1 VDLTYKQEV
10 GVGAIV
16 LIGVAVFLVGM
27 FWLTG
32 QSLRTSG
39 VAVDVMFQS
48 VAGLKQGDPVLVSGV
63 KKGRV
68 ARVSLERVKSV
79 RVTLEISRD
88 VAPHIDAS
96 AAVAAMDLFGAKF
109 IDYNPGARD
118 EMLARGR
125 LITGSNQP
133 DITDVAQGVANR
145 ANELM
150 ENAAN
155 IVSDRLGEDIH
166 NTLIMTQRAMS
177 TLSGMPE
184 GPFIRQTTRTLQATE
199 RVMQRVDSMLGS
211 GTGRNID
218 SISTNLARLTNHL
231 SHTTAAIDTLISRVN
246 RGEGTLGRMA
256 ADSAMYHNLNALSVS
271 LTALLT
277 DLKEHPDKYM
287 KPGLV
292 RVKLF
297 GN

>member
-1 VDLTYKQEV
+1 MDLTYKQEV

-16 LIGVAVFLVGM
+16 LVGVAVFLAGM

-32 QSLRTSG
+32 QSIRATG
-39 VAVDVMFQS
+39 VSVDVMFES

-68 ARVSLERVKSV
+68 ARVALERVKSV
-79 RVTLEISRD
+79 RVTIEISKD
-88 VAPHIDAS
+88 VQPHIDAS
-96 AAVAAMDLFGAKF
+96 AAVAALDLFGAKF
-109 IDYNPGARD
+109 IDYNPGSRE

-125 LITGSNQP
+125 AITGSNSP

-166 NTLIMTQRAMS
+166 NTLVVTQRAMN
-177 TLSGMPE
+177 TLANAPE
-184 GPFIRQTTRTLQATE
+184 GPFIKQTTRTLQATE

-231 SHTTAAIDTLISRVN
+231 EHTTIQLDTLLSRMN
-246 RGEGTLGRMA
+246 RGEGTLGKIA
-256 ADSAMYHNLNALSVS
+256 ADTMMYHDLHDLSVS

-277 DLKEHPDKYM
+277 DLKEHPDKYV

-292 RVKLF
+292 RVRLF
-297 GN
+297 

>member
-1 VDLTYKQEV
+1 MDLTYKQEV
-10 GVGAIV
+10 GVGAFV
-16 LIGVAVFLVGM
+16 LVGVAVFLVGM
-27 FWLTG
+27 LYLTG
-32 QSLRTSG
+32 QSLRTGGIS
-39 VAVDVMFQS
+39 VDVMFES

-68 ARVSLERVKSV
+68 ARVALERVKSV
-79 RVTLEISRD
+79 RVRLELSKD

-109 IDYNPGARD
+109 IDYNPGARE
-118 EMLARGR
+118 EMLASGR
-125 LITGSNQP
+125 SISGTSTP
-133 DITDVAQGVANR
+133 DIAGVAQGVANR

-166 NTLIMTQRAMS
+166 NTLVVTQRAMN
-177 TLSGMPE
+177 TLANAPE
-184 GPFIRQTTRTLQATE
+184 GPFIKQTTRTLQATE
-199 RVMQRVDSMLGS
+199 RVMQRVDSMLAS

-218 SISTNLARLTNHL
+218 SISTNLTKLTNNL
-231 SHTTAAIDTLISRVN
+231 ARTTASIDTLLERIN
-246 RGEGTLGRMA
+246 RGQGTLGRMA
-256 ADSAMYHNLNALSVS
+256 ADTAMYANLRDLSVA

-287 KPGLV
+287 KPAW
-292 RVKLF
+292 
-297 GN
+297 

>member
-1 VDLTYKQEV
+1 MDLTYKQEV
-10 GVGAIV
+10 GVGAMV
-16 LIGVAVFLVGM
+16 LVGIAVFLVGM

-32 QSLRTSG
+32 RSLSASG
-39 VAVDVMFQS
+39 ISVDVMFES
-48 VAGLKQGDPVLVSGV
+48 VAGLKQGDPVFVSGV

-68 ARVSLERVKSV
+68 ARVALERVKSV
-79 RVTLEISRD
+79 RVTLELSKD

-109 IDYNPGARD
+109 VDYNPGARE

-125 LITGSNQP
+125 TIAGSNQP
-133 DITDVAQGVANR
+133 DITDVAQGVATR

-166 NTLIMTQRAMS
+166 NTLVVTQRAM
-177 TLSGMPE
+177 TALADAPE
-184 GPFIRQTTRTLQATE
+184 GPFVKQTTRTLQATE
-199 RVMQRVDSMLGS
+199 RVMQRVDSMLAS

-218 SISTNLARLTNHL
+218 SISANLATLTNHL
-231 SHTTAAIDTLISRVN
+231 THTTSQLDTLLSRIN

-256 ADSAMYHNLNALSVS
+256 SDTVMYANLRDLSAS
-271 LTALLT
+271 LTALLN
-277 DLKEHPDKYM
+277 DLREHPDKYM
-287 KPGLV
+287 KPGVV
-292 RVKLF
+292 RVKLCC
-297 GN
+297 

>member
-1 VDLTYKQEV
+1 MDLTYKEEV
-10 GVGAIV
+10 GVGAMV
-16 LIGVAVFLVGM
+16 LVGFAVFIVGM
-27 FWLTG
+27 FYLTG
-32 QSLRTSG
+32 RSLRPSG
-39 VAVDVMFQS
+39 ISVDVMFQS

-79 RVTLEISRD
+79 RVTLELSKD

-109 IDYNPGARD
+109 IDYNPGARE
-118 EMLARGR
+118 EMLAGGR
-125 LITGSNQP
+125 TITGSNSP

-166 NTLIMTQRAMS
+166 NTLVVTQRAMT
-177 TLSGMPE
+177 TLANAPE
-184 GPFIRQTTRTLQATE
+184 GPFVKQTTRTLQATE

-218 SISTNLARLTNHL
+218 SISTNLAKLTTHL
-231 SHTTAAIDTLISRVN
+231 THTTAQLDTLLSRMN

-256 ADSAMYHNLNALSVS
+256 SDTMMYHDLHELSVS
-271 LTALLT
+271 LTTLLK
-277 DLKEHPDKYM
+277 DLQEHPDKYM
-287 KPGLV
+287 KPGLI

-297 GN
+297 

>member
-1 VDLTYKQEV
+1 MDLTYKQEV

-16 LIGVAVFLVGM
+16 LVGVAVFLVGM

-32 QSLRTSG
+32 RSLGTSG
-39 VAVDVMFQS
+39 ISVDVMFQS

-68 ARVSLERVKSV
+68 ARVALERVKSV
-79 RVTLEISRD
+79 RVTLELQRD

-109 IDYNPGARD
+109 IDYNPGSRD

-125 LITGSNQP
+125 VITGSNAP

-166 NTLIMTQRAMS
+166 NTLVVTQRAMN
-177 TLSGMPE
+177 TLSGMPD
-184 GPFIRQTTRTLQATE
+184 GPFIQQTTRTLRSTE
-199 RVMQRVDSMLGS
+199 RVMQRVDSMLSS
-211 GTGRNID
+211 GTGANVD
-218 SISTNLARLTNHL
+218 SISRNLARLTEHL
-231 SHTTAAIDTLISRVN
+231 GHTTAALDTLITRMN

-256 ADSAMYHNLNALSVS
+256 SDTMMYHDLHALSVS
-271 LTALLT
+271 LTGLLT
-277 DLKEHPDKYM
+277 DLKEHPDKYV

-297 GN
+297 

>member
-10 GVGAIV
+10 GVGAFV
-16 LIGVAVFLVGM
+16 LVGLAVFLAGM

-32 QSLRTSG
+32 QSLGTTGQR
-39 VAVDVMFQS
+39 VDVMFES

-68 ARVSLERVKSV
+68 ARVALERVRSV
-79 RVTLEISRD
+79 RVTMEISKD
-88 VAPHIDAS
+88 VRPHIDAS
-96 AAVAAMDLFGAKF
+96 AAVGALDLFGAKF
-109 IDYNPGARD
+109 IDYSPGTP
-118 EMLARGR
+118 EKELLATGR
-125 LITGSNQP
+125 VLTGTHQP
-133 DITDVAQGVANR
+133 DIADVAQGVANR

-150 ENAAN
+150 ENAAS

-166 NTLIMTQRAMS
+166 NTLIVTQRAMN
-177 TLSGMPE
+177 TLADAPD
-184 GPFIRQTTRTLQATE
+184 GPFVKQTTRTLQATE
-199 RVMQRVDSMLGS
+199 RLMQRVDSMLGA
-211 GTGRNID
+211 GTGANID
-218 SISTNLARLTNHL
+218 SISRNLALLTARL
-231 SHTTAAIDTLISRVN
+231 SHTTAALDTLLTRMN

-256 ADSAMYHNLNALSVS
+256 ADTMMYANLRDLSAS

-297 GN
+297 

>member
-1 VDLTYKQEV
+1 MDLTYKQEV

-16 LIGVAVFLVGM
+16 LVGVAVFLVGM

-39 VAVDVMFQS
+39 ISVDVMFES

-68 ARVSLERVKSV
+68 ARVNLERVKSV
-79 RVTLEISRD
+79 RVTLELSRD

-109 IDYNPGARD
+109 IDYNPGSRE

-125 LITGSNQP
+125 VITGSNQP
-133 DITDVAQGVANR
+133 DITDVAQGVATR

-155 IVSDRLGEDIH
+155 IVSERLGEDIH
-166 NTLIMTQRAMS
+166 NTLVVTQRAMN
-177 TLSGMPE
+177 TLSNMPE
-184 GPFIRQTTRTLQATE
+184 GPFIKQTTRTLQATE

-211 GTGRNID
+211 GTGANVD
-218 SISTNLARLTNHL
+218 SISRNLARLTNHL
-231 SHTTAAIDTLISRVN
+231 TRTTVQLDTLLSRIN
-246 RGEGTLGRMA
+246 RGEGTLGKMA
-256 ADSAMYHNLNALSVS
+256 SDSTMYRNLSDLSRAL
-271 LTALLT
+271 TELLT

-297 GN
+297 

>member
-1 VDLTYKQEV
+1 MDLTYKQEV

-16 LIGVAVFLVGM
+16 LVGFAVFLVGM
-27 FWLTG
+27 FYLTG
-32 QSLRTSG
+32 RSLRTSG
-39 VAVDVMFQS
+39 LSVDVKFES

-68 ARVSLERVKSV
+68 ARVALERVKSV
-79 RVTLEISRD
+79 RVTLELQGD

-109 IDYNPGARD
+109 IDYNPGSRE

-125 LITGSNQP
+125 LISGSNTP
-133 DITDVAQGVANR
+133 DITDVAQGVATR

-166 NTLIMTQRAMS
+166 NTLLVTQRAMN
-177 TLSGMPE
+177 TLANAPE
-184 GPFIRQTTRTLQATE
+184 GPFIKQTTRTLQATE

-231 SHTTAAIDTLISRVN
+231 GHTTAALDTLLTRIN
-246 RGEGTLGRMA
+246 RGEGTLGKMA
-256 ADSAMYHNLNALSVS
+256 SDTTMYHDLHELSIS
-271 LTALLT
+271 LTALLK
-277 DLKEHPDKYM
+277 DLQEHPDKYM
-287 KPGLV
+287 KPGLI

-297 GN
+297 

>member
-1 VDLTYKQEV
+1 MDLTYKQEV
-10 GVGAIV
+10 GVGAFV
-16 LIGVAVFLVGM
+16 LIGFALFLVGM
-27 FWLTG
+27 FYLTG
-32 QSLRTSG
+32 RSLRTGGIS
-39 VAVDVMFQS
+39 VDVMFES

-68 ARVSLERVKSV
+68 ARVALERVKSV
-79 RVTLEISRD
+79 RVTLELSKD

-96 AAVAAMDLFGAKF
+96 AAVGAMDLFGAKF
-109 IDYNPGARD
+109 IDYNPGARE

-125 LITGSNQP
+125 SISGSSTP
-133 DITDVAQGVANR
+133 DIAGVAQGVANR

-166 NTLIMTQRAMS
+166 NTLIVTQRAMN
-177 TLSGMPE
+177 TLANAPE
-184 GPFIRQTTRTLQATE
+184 GPFIKQTTRTLQATE
-199 RVMQRVDSMLGS
+199 RVMSRVDSMLSS

-218 SISTNLARLTNHL
+218 SISTNLTKLTTNL
-231 SHTTAAIDTLISRVN
+231 TRTTASIDTLLERIN
-246 RGEGTLGRMA
+246 RGQGTLGRMA
-256 ADSAMYHNLNALSVS
+256 ADTAMYANLRDLSVA

-297 GN
+297 

>member
-1 VDLTYKQEV
+1 MDLTYKQEV

-16 LIGVAVFLVGM
+16 LVGFAVFLVGM

-32 QSLRTSG
+32 RSLGATG
-39 VAVDVMFQS
+39 IKVDVMFES

-68 ARVSLERVKSV
+68 ARVNLERVKSV
-79 RVTLEISRD
+79 RVTMELSKD

-109 IDYNPGARD
+109 IDYNPGARS
-118 EMLARGR
+118 EMLAEGR
-125 LITGSNQP
+125 VITGSNTP

-166 NTLIMTQRAMS
+166 NTLVVTQRAMN
-177 TLSGMPE
+177 TLANAPD
-184 GPFIRQTTRTLQATE
+184 GPFIKQTTRTLQATE

-211 GTGRNID
+211 GTGANID
-218 SISTNLARLTNHL
+218 SISRNLTRLTNHL
-231 SHTTAAIDTLISRVN
+231 THTTGQLDTLLSRIN

-256 ADSAMYHNLNALSVS
+256 ADTVMYANLRDLSVA

-277 DLKEHPDKYM
+277 DLKQHPDKYM

-297 GN
+297 

>member
-1 VDLTYKQEV
+1 MDLTYKQEV
-10 GVGAIV
+10 GVGALV
-16 LIGVAVFLVGM
+16 LVGFAVFLVGM

-39 VAVDVMFQS
+39 ISVDVMFES

-68 ARVSLERVKSV
+68 ARVALERVKSV
-79 RVTLEISRD
+79 RVTVEISKD
-88 VAPHIDAS
+88 VRPHIDAS
-96 AAVAAMDLFGAKF
+96 AAVASMDLFGAKF
-109 IDYNPGARD
+109 IDYNPGAR
-118 EMLARGR
+118 EEILPPGR
-125 LITGSNQP
+125 AITGSNQP
-133 DITDVAQGVANR
+133 DITDVAQGVATR
-145 ANELM
+145 ANELLT
-150 ENAAN
+150 NASN
-155 IVSDRLGEDIH
+155 IVSERLGEDIH
-166 NTLIMTQRAMS
+166 NTLVVTQRAMS
-177 TLSGMPE
+177 MLATAPE
-184 GPFIRQTTRTLQATE
+184 GPFIKQTTRTLEATE

-231 SHTTAAIDTLISRVN
+231 SHTTASLDTLLSRIN
-246 RGEGTLGRMA
+246 RGEGTLGRLA
-256 ADSAMYHNLNALSVS
+256 ADTAMYHDLRALSVS

-297 GN
+297 

>member
-1 VDLTYKQEV
+1 MDLTYKQEV
-10 GVGAIV
+10 GVGALV
-16 LIGVAVFLVGM
+16 LVGVAVFLVGM

-39 VAVDVMFQS
+39 ISVDVMFES

-68 ARVSLERVKSV
+68 ARVNLERVKSV
-79 RVTLEISRD
+79 RVTLELSKD
-88 VAPHIDAS
+88 VRPHIDAS
-96 AAVAAMDLFGAKF
+96 AAVASMDLFGAKF
-109 IDYNPGARD
+109 VDYNPGSR
-118 EMLARGR
+118 EELLQSGR
-125 LITGSNQP
+125 AITGSNQP

-150 ENAAN
+150 SNAAN

-166 NTLIMTQRAMS
+166 NTLIVTQRAMT
-177 TLSGMPE
+177 TLASAPE
-184 GPFIRQTTRTLQATE
+184 GPFIKQTTRTLEATQ
-199 RVMQRVDSMLGS
+199 RVMERVDSMLGS

-231 SHTTAAIDTLISRVN
+231 GSTTAALDTLLRRIN
-246 RGEGTLGRMA
+246 RGEGTLGKMA
-256 ADSAMYHNLNALSVS
+256 ADTMLYHDLHALSVS

-297 GN
+297 

>member
-1 VDLTYKQEV
+1 MDLTYKQEV

-16 LIGVAVFLVGM
+16 LVGVAVFLAGM

-32 QSLRTSG
+32 RTVGASG
-39 VAVDVMFQS
+39 IHVDVVFQS
-48 VAGLKQGDPVLVSGV
+48 VAGLKQGDPVLISGV

-68 ARVSLERVKSV
+68 ARVALERVRGV
-79 RVTLEISRD
+79 RVTLELSND

-96 AAVAAMDLFGAKF
+96 AAVAATDFFGAKH
-109 IDYNPGARD
+109 IDYNPGACE
-118 EMLARGR
+118 EMLAAGR
-125 LITGSNQP
+125 VITGSNAP

-166 NTLIMTQRAMS
+166 NTLVVTQRAMS
-177 TLSGMPE
+177 TLANAPE
-184 GPFIRQTTRTLQATE
+184 GPFIKQTTRTLQTTE

-218 SISTNLARLTNHL
+218 SISANLAKLTAHL
-231 SHTTAAIDTLISRVN
+231 THTTVQLDTLLSRMN
-246 RGEGTLGRMA
+246 RGEGTLGKMA
-256 ADSAMYHNLNALSVS
+256 SDTVMYHDLHELSVS

-277 DLKEHPDKYM
+277 DLKEHPDKYV

-292 RVKLF
+292 RVRLF
-297 GN
+297 

>member
-16 LIGVAVFLVGM
+16 LVGVAIFLAGM
-27 FWLTG
+27 FYLTG
-32 QSLRTSG
+32 RSLRAGGIT
-39 VAVDVMFQS
+39 VDVMFES

-68 ARVSLERVKSV
+68 ARVALERVKSV
-79 RVTLEISRD
+79 RVTLELSKD

-96 AAVAAMDLFGAKF
+96 AVVAAMDLFGAKF
-109 IDYNPGARD
+109 IDYNPGARE
-118 EMLARGR
+118 EMLAGGR
-125 LITGSNQP
+125 SISGTSTP
-133 DITDVAQGVANR
+133 DIAGVAQGVANR

-166 NTLIMTQRAMS
+166 NTLVVTQRAMS
-177 TLSGMPE
+177 TLSDMPG
-184 GPFIRQTTRTLQATE
+184 GPFIKQTTQTLQATE

-211 GTGRNID
+211 GTAANVD
-218 SISTNLARLTNHL
+218 SISRNLARLSDHL
-231 SHTTAAIDTLISRVN
+231 GHTTAALDTLLTRMN

-256 ADSAMYHNLNALSVS
+256 SDTMMYHDLHELSVS
-271 LTALLT
+271 LTKLLT

-297 GN
+297 

>member
-1 VDLTYKQEV
+1 MDLTYKQEV
-10 GVGAIV
+10 GVGAFV
-16 LIGVAVFLVGM
+16 LVGVAVFLVGM
-27 FWLTG
+27 LYLTG
-32 QSLRTSG
+32 QSLRTGGIS
-39 VAVDVMFQS
+39 VDVMFES

-68 ARVSLERVKSV
+68 ARVALERVKSV
-79 RVTLEISRD
+79 RVRLELSKD

-109 IDYNPGARD
+109 IDYNPGARE
-118 EMLARGR
+118 EMLASGR
-125 LITGSNQP
+125 SISGTSTP
-133 DITDVAQGVANR
+133 DIAGVAQGVANR

-166 NTLIMTQRAMS
+166 NTLLVTQRAMS
-177 TLSGMPE
+177 ALANAPD
-184 GPFIRQTTRTLQATE
+184 GPFIKQTTRTLQATE
-199 RVMQRVDSMLGS
+199 RVMSRVDSMLAS

-218 SISTNLARLTNHL
+218 SISTNLTKLTNNL
-231 SHTTAAIDTLISRVN
+231 ARTTTSIDTLLERIN
-246 RGEGTLGRMA
+246 RGQGTLGRMA
-256 ADSAMYHNLNALSVS
+256 ADTAMYANLRDLSVA

-292 RVKLF
+292 RVKLCC
-297 GN
+297 

>member
-1 VDLTYKQEV
+1 MDLTYKQEV

-16 LIGVAVFLVGM
+16 LVGVAVFLVGM

-32 QSLRTSG
+32 RSLSASG
-39 VAVDVMFQS
+39 IAVDVMFES

-79 RVTLEISRD
+79 RVTLELQRD

-96 AAVAAMDLFGAKF
+96 AVVGAMDLFGAKF
-109 IDYNPGARD
+109 IDYNPGSRE

-125 LITGSNQP
+125 TITGTSAPQ
-133 DITDVAQGVANR
+133 IADVAQGVANR

-166 NTLIMTQRAMS
+166 NTLIVTQRAMN
-177 TLSGMPE
+177 TLAGMPE
-184 GPFIRQTTRTLQATE
+184 GPFIKQTTSTLQATE
-199 RVMQRVDSMLGS
+199 RVMQRVDSMLGT

-218 SISTNLARLTNHL
+218 SISTNLAKLTTHL
-231 SHTTAAIDTLISRVN
+231 SHTTAQLDTLLSRIN
-246 RGEGTLGRMA
+246 RGEGTLGKMA
-256 ADSAMYHNLNALSVS
+256 ADTTMYHDLHELSVS
-271 LTALLT
+271 LTTLLN

-287 KPGLV
+287 KPGLI

-297 GN
+297 

>member
-1 VDLTYKQEV
+1 MDLTYKQEV
-10 GVGAIV
+10 GVGAFV
-16 LIGVAVFLVGM
+16 LVGVAVFLVGM

-32 QSLRTSG
+32 QSLRASG
-39 VAVDVMFQS
+39 VSVDVMFES

-68 ARVSLERVKSV
+68 ARVNLERVRSV
-79 RVTLEISRD
+79 RVTLELSRD

-109 IDYNPGARD
+109 VDYNPGSRE

-125 LITGSNQP
+125 VITGSNQP

-155 IVSDRLGEDIH
+155 IVSERLGEDIH
-166 NTLIMTQRAMS
+166 NTLVVTQRAMN
-177 TLSGMPE
+177 TLSNMPD

-211 GTGRNID
+211 GTGANVD
-218 SISTNLARLTNHL
+218 SISRNLARLTNHL
-231 SHTTAAIDTLISRVN
+231 AHTTVQLDTLLSRIN

-256 ADSAMYHNLNALSVS
+256 SDSGMYRDLTALSRS

-297 GN
+297 

>member
-10 GVGAIV
+10 GVGALV
-16 LIGVAVFLVGM
+16 LAGFAIFLVGM

-32 QSLRTSG
+32 RSLGTSG
-39 VAVDVMFQS
+39 IAVDVMFES

-68 ARVSLERVKSV
+68 ARVALERVKSV
-79 RVTLEISRD
+79 RVTLELSQD

-96 AAVAAMDLFGAKF
+96 AVVAAMDLFGAKF
-109 IDYNPGARD
+109 VDYNPGARD

-125 LITGSNQP
+125 VITGSNQP
-133 DITDVAQGVANR
+133 DIADVAQGVANR

-155 IVSDRLGEDIH
+155 IVSERLGEDIH
-166 NTLIMTQRAMS
+166 NTLVVTQRAMN
-177 TLSGMPE
+177 TLANAPE

-211 GTGRNID
+211 GTGANVD
-218 SISTNLARLTNHL
+218 SISRNLARLTNHL
-231 SHTTAAIDTLISRVN
+231 SHTTAALDTLLTRIN
-246 RGEGTLGRMA
+246 RGQGTFGRMA
-256 ADSAMYHNLNALSVS
+256 ADTAMYANLRDLSVS

-287 KPGLV
+287 KPGLI

-297 GN
+297 

>member
-1 VDLTYKQEV
+1 MDLTYKQEV

-16 LIGVAVFLVGM
+16 LVGVAVFLVGM
-27 FWLTG
+27 FYLTG
-32 QSLRTSG
+32 RSLRTGGIS
-39 VAVDVMFQS
+39 VDVMFQS

-68 ARVSLERVKSV
+68 ARVNLERVKSV
-79 RVTLEISRD
+79 RVTIDLTKD

-109 IDYNPGARD
+109 IDYNPGSRD

-125 LITGSNQP
+125 AIAGSNSP

-166 NTLIMTQRAMS
+166 NTLVVTQRAMT
-177 TLSGMPE
+177 TLANAPE
-184 GPFIRQTTRTLQATE
+184 GPFIKQTTRTLQATE
-199 RVMQRVDSMLGS
+199 HVMERVDSMLGS
-211 GTGRNID
+211 GAGAKID
-218 SISTNLARLTNHL
+218 SISRHLARLTDHL
-231 SHTTAAIDTLISRVN
+231 GHTTAALDTLLSRMN
-246 RGEGTLGRMA
+246 RGQGTLGKMA
-256 ADSAMYHNLNALSVS
+256 SDTTMYHDLHELSVS

-277 DLKEHPDKYM
+277 DLKEHPDKYV

-292 RVKLF
+292 RVRLF
-297 GN
+297 

>member
-1 VDLTYKQEV
+1 MDLTYKQEV
-10 GVGAIV
+10 GVGAFV
-16 LIGVAVFLVGM
+16 LVGVAVFLIGM
-27 FWLTG
+27 FYLTG
-32 QSLRTSG
+32 RSLRTG
-39 VAVDVMFQS
+39 GLPVDVLFES

-68 ARVSLERVKSV
+68 ARVALERVKSV
-79 RVTLEISRD
+79 RVTIEIQRD

-109 IDYNPGARD
+109 IDYNPGSRD
-118 EMLARGR
+118 EMLAKGR
-125 LITGSNQP
+125 AIAGSNQP

-166 NTLIMTQRAMS
+166 NTLVVTQRAMT
-177 TLSGMPE
+177 TLANAPE
-184 GPFIRQTTRTLQATE
+184 GPFIKQTTRTLEATE

-218 SISTNLARLTNHL
+218 SISTNLAKLTNHL
-231 SHTTAAIDTLISRVN
+231 THTTAQLDTLLSRMN

-256 ADSAMYHNLNALSVS
+256 SDTMMYHDLHALSVS

-297 GN
+297 

>member
-16 LIGVAVFLVGM
+16 LVGVATFLVGM

-32 QSLRTSG
+32 RSLRTSG
-39 VAVDVMFQS
+39 ISVDVMFES

-68 ARVSLERVKSV
+68 ARVNLERFKSV
-79 RVTLEISRD
+79 RVTMEIQRD

-109 IDYNPGARD
+109 IDYNPGSRD
-118 EMLARGR
+118 EVLARGR
-125 LITGSNQP
+125 AITGSNQP

-166 NTLIMTQRAMS
+166 NTLVVTQRAMS
-177 TLSGMPE
+177 TLANAPE
-184 GPFIRQTTRTLQATE
+184 GPFIKQTTRTLQATE
-199 RVMQRVDSMLGS
+199 RVMQRVDSMLAS

-231 SHTTAAIDTLISRVN
+231 SHTTVALDTLLTRIN
-246 RGEGTLGRMA
+246 RGEGTFGKMA
-256 ADSAMYHNLNALSVS
+256 VDTTVYHDLHALSVS

-297 GN
+297 

>member
-1 VDLTYKQEV
+1 MDLTYKQEV
-10 GVGAIV
+10 GVGAFV
-16 LIGVAVFLVGM
+16 LVGVAVFLVGM
-27 FWLTG
+27 FYLTG
-32 QSLRTSG
+32 RSLRAGGISQ
-39 VAVDVMFQS
+39 DVMFES

-68 ARVSLERVKSV
+68 ARVALERVKSV
-79 RVTLEISRD
+79 RVTLELSKD

-118 EMLARGR
+118 EMLVSGR
-125 LITGSNQP
+125 SIAGTSTP
-133 DITDVAQGVANR
+133 DIAGVAQGVANR

-166 NTLIMTQRAMS
+166 NTLLVTQRAMGA
-177 TLSGMPE
+177 LSGMPE
-184 GPFIRQTTRTLQATE
+184 GPFIKQTTRTLQATE

-211 GTGRNID
+211 GTGANVD
-218 SISTNLARLTNHL
+218 SISRNLARLTEHL
-231 SHTTAAIDTLISRVN
+231 GHTTAALDTLLSRMN

-256 ADSAMYHNLNALSVS
+256 SDTMMYHDLHELSVS
-271 LTALLT
+271 LTKLLT
-277 DLKEHPDKYM
+277 DLQEHPDKYM
-287 KPGLV
+287 KPGLI

-297 GN
+297 

>member
-1 VDLTYKQEV
+1 MDLTYKQEV

-16 LIGVAVFLVGM
+16 LVTVGLFLAAM
-27 FWLTG
+27 FYFTG
-32 QSLRTSG
+32 RSLRTG
-39 VAVDVMFQS
+39 GITVDVMFES

-68 ARVSLERVKSV
+68 ARVALERVKSV
-79 RVTLEISRD
+79 RVTLDLSKD
-88 VAPHIDAS
+88 VAPRIDAS

-109 IDYNPGARD
+109 VDYNPGSR
-118 EMLARGR
+118 EEVLARGR
-125 LITGSNQP
+125 TIAGSNQP

-166 NTLIMTQRAMS
+166 NTLVVTQRAMN
-177 TLSGMPE
+177 TLANAPE
-184 GPFIRQTTRTLQATE
+184 GPFVKQTTRTLQATE
-199 RVMQRVDSMLGS
+199 RVMQRVDSMLSS

-218 SISTNLARLTNHL
+218 SISTNLAKLTNQL
-231 SHTTAAIDTLISRVN
+231 GHTTAQLDTLLSRIN

-256 ADSAMYHNLNALSVS
+256 SDTVMYANLRDLSAS
-271 LTALLT
+271 LTALLN
-277 DLKEHPDKYM
+277 DLREHPDKYM
-287 KPGLV
+287 KPGVV
-292 RVKLF
+292 RVKLCC
-297 GN
+297 

>member
-1 VDLTYKQEV
+1 MDLTYKQEV

-16 LIGVAVFLVGM
+16 LVGVAVFLAGM

-32 QSLRTSG
+32 QSIHATG
-39 VAVDVMFQS
+39 VSVDVMFES

-68 ARVSLERVKSV
+68 ARVALERVKSV
-79 RVTLEISRD
+79 RVTLDIQRD

-109 IDYNPGARD
+109 IDYNPGSRD
-118 EMLARGR
+118 ELLARGR
-125 LITGSNQP
+125 VITGSSTP

-166 NTLIMTQRAMS
+166 NTLVVTQRAMA
-177 TLSGMPE
+177 TLANAPE
-184 GPFIRQTTRTLQATE
+184 GPFVKQTTRTLEATE
-199 RVMQRVDSMLGS
+199 RVMQKVDSMLGS
-211 GTGRNID
+211 GTGANID
-218 SISTNLARLTNHL
+218 SISRNLARLTDHL
-231 SHTTAAIDTLISRVN
+231 GHTTAQLDTLLSRMN
-246 RGEGTLGRMA
+246 RGEGTLGRLA
-256 ADSAMYHNLNALSVS
+256 ADTMMYHDLHELSVS
-271 LTALLT
+271 LTKLLT
-277 DLKEHPDKYM
+277 DLQEHPDKYM
-287 KPGLV
+287 KPGLI

-297 GN
+297 

>member
-1 VDLTYKQEV
+1 VDLSYKQEV
-10 GVGAIV
+10 GVGAFV
-16 LIGVAVFLVGM
+16 LVGVAVVLVGL

-32 QSLRTSG
+32 RSIRTSG
-39 VAVDVMFQS
+39 ISIDVMFES

-68 ARVSLERVKSV
+68 ASVSLERVKSV
-79 RVTLEISRD
+79 RVRLEVSKD
-88 VAPHIDAS
+88 VSPHIDAS
-96 AAVAAMDLFGAKF
+96 AAVGSMDLFGAKF

-118 EMLARGR
+118 EMLAKGR
-125 LITGSNQP
+125 VITGTNAP
-133 DITDVAQGVANR
+133 DITDVAQGVATR

-166 NTLIMTQRAMS
+166 NTLVMTQRAMS
-177 TLSGMPE
+177 TLSGMPD
-184 GPFIRQTTRTLQATE
+184 GPFVKQTTRTLQATE
-199 RVMQRVDSMLGS
+199 KVMQRVDSMLGS
-211 GTGRNID
+211 GTGASID
-218 SISTNLARLTNHL
+218 SVSRNLARLTDRL
-231 SHTTAAIDTLISRVN
+231 SHTTTQLDTLLTRMN
-246 RGEGTLGRMA
+246 RGEGTLGKMA
-256 ADSAMYHNLNALSVS
+256 SDSMMYRNLTDLSRAL
-271 LTALLT
+271 TELLT

-297 GN
+297 